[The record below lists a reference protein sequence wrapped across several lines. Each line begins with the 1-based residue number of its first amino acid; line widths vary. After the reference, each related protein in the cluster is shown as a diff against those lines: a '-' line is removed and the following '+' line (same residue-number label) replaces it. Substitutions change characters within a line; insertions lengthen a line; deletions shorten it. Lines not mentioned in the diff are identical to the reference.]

1 MLLRQNDKHFSANIN
16 HLQYSMAKFED
27 VIELN
32 GLAAD
37 FNHTSNYCKNLT

>member
-1 MLLRQNDKHFSANIN
+1 MLLRQTDKHFSANIN

-27 VIELN
+27 VIESN

-37 FNHTSNYCKNLT
+37 FLLASNYCKNLT